1 MADNAVATKESAQ
14 ALITMERD
22 ISDAVL
28 EKIKTMTEGGDL
40 KLPETYN
47 AGTALKQAFLKIK
60 ETVDKNGKTALE
72 VCTTDS
78 ISRALLGMCVQG
90 LDPSKN
96 QCYFIVFGNQL
107 VLFRSYFGTQSAL
120 RRAVPSVYKIIA
132 DLAHEGDEFEW
143 DTNQYGER
151 FITRITTDPM
161 KNASKPYAFG
171 FCNIYDY
178 DGNLLGATTMTWSQI
193 QTSWRKTR
201 TGGATQ
207 KEFPEEMA
215 KRTLIQ
221 RACKHLLNSSV
232 EANPIVAAAFNE
244 TTDAEYERE
253 DLDRKEPE
261 KKSFKERYNISKAEV
276 VAETE
281 AEPVKETKGPEAFE
295 DTPFNEDSSPSS
307 EDLFTGMDGE
317 EIPF

>member
-28 EKIKTMTEGGDL
+28 GKIKTMTEGGDL
-40 KLPETYN
+40 KLPATYN

-60 ETVDKNGKTALE
+60 ETKDKNGKNALQ

-90 LDPSKN
+90 LEPSKN
-96 QCYFIVFGNQL
+96 QCYFIVFGNEL
-107 VLFRSYFGTQSAL
+107 NLFRSYFGAQAAL
-120 RRAVPSVYKIIA
+120 RRAVPSVGKIVTDI
-132 DLAHEGDEFEW
+132 AHEGDEYEFEV
-143 DTNQYGER
+143 NQYGER
-151 FITRITTDPM
+151 YIKCIITDPM
-161 KNASKPYAFG
+161 KNVDKPYAFG
-171 FCNIYDY
+171 FCNIYDH
-178 DGNLLGATTMTWSQI
+178 DGNLLGSTKMTWKEI
-193 QTSWRKTR
+193 QTSWNKTR

-215 KRTLIQ
+215 KRTLIN

-232 EANPIVAAAFNE
+232 ESNPIVAAAYNE
-244 TTDAEYERE
+244 TTDN
-253 DLDRKEPE
+253 DFQKEEMDKPKAE
-261 KKSFKERYNISKAEV
+261 KKTFKERFGIKNEDVVDAE
-276 VAETE
+276 A
-281 AEPVKETKGPEAFE
+281 KGPEAFE
-295 DTPFNEDSSPSS
+295 DSPIDTDSSPSS

>member
-28 EKIKTMTEGGDL
+28 GKIKTMTEGGDL
-40 KLPETYN
+40 NLPATYN

-60 ETVDKNGKTALE
+60 ETKDKNGKNALQ

-90 LDPSKN
+90 LEPSKN
-96 QCYFIVFGNQL
+96 QCYFIVRGNEL
-107 VLFRSYFGTQSAL
+107 TLFRSYFGAQAAL
-120 RRAVPSVYKIIA
+120 RRAVPSVGKIVTDI
-132 DLAHEGDEFEW
+132 AHEGDEYEFEV
-143 DTNQYGER
+143 NQYGER
-151 FITRITTDPM
+151 YIKCIITDPM
-161 KNASKPYAFG
+161 KNVDKPYAFG
-171 FCNIYDY
+171 FCNIYDH
-178 DGNLLGATTMTWSQI
+178 DGNLLGSTKMTWKEIQI
-193 QTSWRKTR
+193 SWNKTSSS
-201 TGGATQ
+201 GATQ

-232 EANPIVAAAFNE
+232 ESNPIVAAAFNE
-244 TTDAEYERE
+244 TTDSDYQRE
-253 DLDRKEPE
+253 EVDKPKAE
-261 KKSFKERYNISKAEV
+261 KKTFKERFGIKNEDV
-276 VAETE
+276 VE
-281 AEPVKETKGPEAFE
+281 AEAKGPEAFE
-295 DTPFNEDSSPSS
+295 DSPIDTDSSPSS

>member
-28 EKIKTMTEGGDL
+28 GKIKTMTEGGDL

-60 ETVDKNGKTALE
+60 ETKDKNGKNALQ

-90 LDPSKN
+90 LEPSKN
-96 QCYFIVFGNQL
+96 QCYFIVFGNEL
-107 VLFRSYFGTQSAL
+107 SLFRSYFGAQAAL
-120 RRAVPSVYKIIA
+120 RRAIPSVGKIVTDI
-132 DLAHEGDEFEW
+132 AHEGDEYEFEV
-143 DTNQYGER
+143 NQYGER
-151 FITRITTDPM
+151 YIKCIITDPM
-161 KNASKPYAFG
+161 KNVDKPYAFG
-171 FCNIYDY
+171 FCNIYDH
-178 DGNLLGATTMTWSQI
+178 DGNLLGSTKMTWKEI
-193 QTSWRKTR
+193 QTSWNKTR

-215 KRTLIQ
+215 KRTLIN

-232 EANPIVAAAFNE
+232 ESNPIVAAAYNE
-244 TTDAEYERE
+244 TTDN
-253 DLDRKEPE
+253 DFQKEEVDKPKAE
-261 KKSFKERYNISKAEV
+261 KKTFKERFGIKNEDVVDAE
-276 VAETE
+276 A
-281 AEPVKETKGPEAFE
+281 KGPESFE
-295 DTPFNEDSSPSS
+295 DSPIDTDSSPSS